1 MNMPALKQNLSF
13 GLRTLA
19 KNRGFAITAILTLA
33 LGIGAT
39 TAIFSVVYAVFE
51 PMPYPKPDQLVMVWS
66 KQRGNRNSV
75 AAGDFNEWKQR
86 STSFQSM
93 NAWTGVTFNIATDDR
108 PEQLPGSRRTPGFFT
123 MEGLPMFLG
132 RDFTPE
138 EGQPG
143 NDHVVILSNR
153 LWSGHFGSNRDLI
166 GKAIRMNG
174 EPYTVV
180 GVLQPG
186 SYDRLNSQFWIP
198 LTFRPDQLTHDSN
211 FSPVMARLKDGV
223 TLAQAQA
230 DMDTIAAQLASE
242 FPRSNANRSVSVE
255 PLHLDFVTHETLR
268 NLWLLLGAVGF
279 LLLIACV
286 NVANLLLA
294 RGTARQREIA
304 LRAALGATRAR
315 LFTQLLTESLIIA
328 VIGGAL
334 GVLLAIAIINGIEA
348 VMPPV
353 GTMIPSEANIRIS
366 IPVLLFTI
374 GVSTLAGLLFG
385 AAPAWQATRFEL
397 NEVLKAGGRTGGSG
411 ARRNA
416 FRALVVAEFALAL
429 TLLATGGL
437 ALRGFWK
444 LTRIDLGINAER
456 VLTFHLPVPDKRL
469 QGPDQIRAYY
479 QQMLE
484 HIKAVPG
491 VTKVAA
497 TTGAPGRGAGFGVR
511 VSVVGQP
518 PAANANERQGSALQM
533 VTPDYADALGIRMTK
548 GRTFNEQDIATSPR
562 VAVVNEYFADRFFPG
577 ADPIGQRILA
587 DEVIPGKP
595 RGGQPVEWQ
604 VVGVFHNIRGAGMRE
619 DFAEIDVPF
628 AQSPWPQA
636 SMVVKTEGD
645 PKATIKSISAAV
657 AAVDPDLPL
666 AGVKTLDEFIDEA
679 FAIDRFTVVL
689 FSFFGVLGLLL
700 AAVGI
705 YGVMAFVVGQRTH
718 EFGIRMALG
727 AERSRVINLVLK
739 EGTILALCGAAIGL
753 VGAYFVGKAMQSTL
767 YGVGAFDGYAFGGVS
782 LLLLVAALL
791 ACLVPAWRASRV
803 DPLEALRYE

>member
-1 MNMPALKQNLSF
+1 MTMSALKQNLSF

-19 KNRGFAITAILTLA
+19 KNKGFTITAILTLA

-51 PMPYPKPDQLVMVWS
+51 PMPYPKSDQLVMVWTR
-66 KQRGNRNSV
+66 QRGNRNSV
-75 AAGDFNEWKQR
+75 AAGDFVEWQRR

-93 NAWTGVTFNIATDDR
+93 NSWGGATFNIATDDR
-108 PEQLPGSRRTPGFFT
+108 PEQVAGSRRTAGFFT
-123 MEGLPMFLG
+123 MEGLPMSLG

-143 NDHVVILSNR
+143 NDHVVILSHR
-153 LWSGHFGSNRDLI
+153 LWSGHFSSNRDLV

-186 SYDRLNSQFWIP
+186 TYDRLNSQFFIP
-198 LTFRPDQLTHDSN
+198 LTFRPEQLTHDSN
-211 FSPVMARLKDGV
+211 FNLVMARLKDGV

-230 DMDTIAAQLASE
+230 EMDTIAAQLQSE
-242 FPRSNANRSVSVE
+242 FPRTNANRGVSVE
-255 PLHLDFVTHETLR
+255 PLHLDFVTPETRR

-279 LLLIACV
+279 LLLIGCV

-304 LRAALGATRAR
+304 LRAALGATRTR
-315 LFTQLLTESLIIA
+315 LFSQFLTESLILA

-334 GVLLAIAIINGIEA
+334 GVLLAVAIIDGIEA

-353 GTMIPSEANIRIS
+353 GTMLPSEAEIRIS
-366 IPVLLFTI
+366 VPVLLFTI

-385 AAPAWQATRFEL
+385 AAPAWQATRFDL
-397 NEVLKAGGRTGGSG
+397 NEVLKTGGRTGGSG

-429 TLLATGGL
+429 ALLATGGL
-437 ALRGFWK
+437 ALRGFWN
-444 LTRIDLGINAER
+444 LTRIDLGINTDRA
-456 VLTFHLPVPDKRL
+456 LTFRLPVPDKRL

-484 HIKAVPG
+484 HIRAVPG

-497 TTGAPGRGAGFGVR
+497 TSGTPGRGAGFGVR

-518 PAANANERQGSALQM
+518 PPANSAERAGSAFQM
-533 VTPDYADALGIRMTK
+533 ITPEYADALGIQITK
-548 GRTFNEQDIATSPR
+548 GRNVNEQDTATSPR
-562 VAVVNEYFADRFFPG
+562 VALVNEYFAGRFFAG

-587 DEVIPGKP
+587 DEIIPGKP
-595 RGGQPVEWQ
+595 RGQPIEWQ
-604 VVGVFHNIRGAGMRE
+604 VVGVFHNVRGAGMRE

-645 PKATIKSISAAV
+645 PKSAIKSISAAV
-657 AAVDPDLPL
+657 AAVDPELPL
-666 AGVKTLDEFIDEA
+666 AGVKTLDELIDEA

-689 FSFFGVLGLLL
+689 FSCFGVLGLLL

-705 YGVMAFVVGQRTH
+705 YGVMAFAVGQRTH

-739 EGTILALCGAAIGL
+739 EGTILAVCGAAIGL
-753 VGAYFVGKAMQSTL
+753 IGAYFVGKAMQSTL
-767 YGVGAFDGYAFGGVS
+767 YGVGAFDAYAFGGVS

-803 DPLEALRYE
+803 EPLEALRYE